1 MAREKIMDYAVQVS
15 SFHVGAEPKESLSI
29 FVVEDDEFYRQGL
42 VELINRHSPFV
53 VAGQAD
59 NGIDAVKLARD
70 LQPDIVLLD
79 QSLPFLN
86 WLEAVSTIRTISE
99 KSKILILSLD
109 RYEEYMHAAFAA
121 GASGY
126 LVKQAIGITD
136 LKLGHFQRDKVVQ
149 AVGPLRRGMFWTAG
163 CIQ

>member
-1 MAREKIMDYAVQVS
+1 MDYAGQVN
-15 SFHVGAEPKESLSI
+15 SFHLGVESQERLSI

-42 VELINRHSPFV
+42 VELINKHSPFV

-86 WLEAVSTIRTISE
+86 WLEAARTIRIVSK
-99 KSKILILSLD
+99 KSKVLIISLD

-126 LVKQAIGITD
+126 LVKQAIF
-136 LKLGHFQRDKVVQ
+136 LSEH
-149 AVGPLRRGMFWTAG
+149 
-163 CIQ
+163 